1 MVWDIRGFKLLR
13 VLERHTGPVISVS
26 VNPVNGY
33 IYTLTS
39 RELRVYT
46 INGELLAKGNMNDVS
61 NPKPRSKIVIS
72 LPIGEWQEGCI
83 AVTGHDAGHV
93 YLWKMGISIQPNE
106 DGKHVLRELESY
118 PLPKTHRSDI
128 TTLRLCSNSSSKTK
142 QLIPRIYEGENN
154 YELLIGDSEGYAS
167 RWAAGKLEQL
177 NPNELR
183 SKALENNE

>member
-13 VLERHTGPVISVS
+13 VLDRHTGPVVSVS
-26 VNPVNGY
+26 INQVNGY

-46 INGELLAKGNMNDVS
+46 INGELLAIGNMNDVS

-72 LPIGEWQEGCI
+72 LPVGEWQDGNI

-93 YLWKMGISIQPNE
+93 YLWKMNISIVSNE
-106 DGKHVLRELESY
+106 EGKHVLRELESY

-128 TTLRLCSNSSSKTK
+128 TTLRLCSTNNSKTK
-142 QLIPRIYEGENN
+142 PLIPRIYEGENN

-167 RWAAGKLEQL
+167 RWAPGRLEQL
-177 NPNELR
+177 NPNELQR
-183 SKALENNE
+183 KYLEIN